1 MRNNRKEIQFTAAA
15 AAGVWGI
22 SLPVFLIIF
31 STVKTNVLL
40 LVILYGLW
48 NLVIF
53 STAYL
58 AMSRNVNRVL
68 GEVDRCIQSMID
80 GSPEKRFSE
89 QEESLLGKF
98 QSLIV
103 KLYQILEGARD
114 RERKQHEELSNLV
127 ADFVHQVN
135 TPLTNIQMYS
145 GFLMQDDL
153 NKEEKERICD
163 VIDAQVEKL
172 GWFAEGF
179 TKTVRL
185 EDDIRR
191 LAPEKQPVM
200 DVVLGAIDQIT
211 PKAKKN
217 RNEIRMS
224 GDREAQAVYDRR
236 WTEEALFNILDNAVK
251 YGEPGMPVCVTV
263 TSYELFVR
271 IDIMN
276 YGNEI
281 PGEEYPRIFMR
292 YYRGGNAVFVKEGI
306 GLGLYLSREIITD
319 QGGYIKVSSAKG
331 MGDVFS
337 VFLKKR

>member
-127 ADFVHQVN
+127 ADLVHQVN

-172 GWFAEGF
+172 GWLAEGF

-191 LAPEKQPVM
+191 LASEKQPVM

-217 RNEIRMS
+217 RNAIRMS

-331 MGDVFS
+331 MGNVFS